1 MSIVIK
7 IIGGVLVLLGVLY
20 LVKPVVLKVLLEFFR
35 KGKLI
40 YAAGLIRLALAVVF
54 LLAARE
60 CGIPK
65 VITVFVV
72 LFMLSGLVTFML
84 GPKKLVPLID
94 WFLKTP
100 VWVLRLLGVITSVI
114 SGIII
119 YAA

>member
-7 IIGGVLVLLGVLY
+7 IIGGLFILLGVLY
-20 LVKPVVLKVLLEFFR
+20 LVKPVVLKVMLEFFR

-40 YAAGLIRLALAVVF
+40 YVAGLIRLALAVVF

-60 CGIPK
+60 CRIPK
-65 VITVFVV
+65 VITVFGI

-84 GPKKLVPLID
+84 GPKKLMPVID
-94 WFLKTP
+94 WCLKKP
-100 VWVLRLLGVITSVI
+100 VWVLRLLGVVTLVI
-114 SGIII
+114 AGIII